1 MSEALKALNN
11 IRTLRAQAR
20 ETDLA
25 TLEEMLEKLTTI
37 VEDRREEENSARK
50 EQEERQAKLEAFRQK
65 LLEDGIDPTEL
76 LASVGSSQPKT
87 KSTRAPRPAK
97 YKYTDE
103 NGNEQTWTGQGR
115 TPKLSKLV
123 RHWKTLLSNRYS
135 ISGLH
140 CSQDNRPGKYSI
152 IHPRLSQ
159 SGRLLTTFR
168 HQ

>member
-37 VEDRREEENSARK
+37 VEDRREEETSSRK
-50 EQEERQAKLEAFRQK
+50 EQEQRQAKLEAFRQK
-65 LLEDGIDPTEL
+65 MLEDGIDPAEL
-76 LASVGSSQPKT
+76 LAAVGSSQPKA
-87 KSTRAPRPAK
+87 KSPRTPRPAK

-115 TPKLSKLV
+115 TPK
-123 RHWKTLLSNRYS
+123 S
-135 ISGLH
+135 ITAAIEA
-140 CSQDNRPGKYSI
+140 GKI
-152 IHPRLSQ
+152 LEDFAI
-159 SGRLLTTFR
+159 
-168 HQ
+168 

>member
-1 MSEALKALNN
+1 LKALNN

-76 LASVGSSQPKT
+76 LASVGSSQPKA
-87 KSTRAPRPAK
+87 KSTRTPRPAK
-97 YKYTDE
+97 YKYIDE

-115 TPKLSKLV
+115 TPKAIAAAIEAG
-123 RHWKTLLSNRYS
+123 KTLEDFA
-135 ISGLH
+135 I
-140 CSQDNRPGKYSI
+140 
-152 IHPRLSQ
+152 
-159 SGRLLTTFR
+159 
-168 HQ
+168 